1 MLEPYIIQPLVQ
13 DSKHPGTYTA
23 KFRSPQRLGIFKFL
37 VLSMKHGL
45 SHLDFF
51 DEVSVIQWRHDA
63 FPRFMHR
70 AAPFFISILVLM
82 AGFFVLIISYLFT
95 KDSAQISQ

>member
-1 MLEPYIIQPLVQ
+1 
-13 DSKHPGTYTA
+13 
-23 KFRSPQRLGIFKFL
+23 
-37 VLSMKHGL
+37 MKHGL
-45 SHLDFF
+45 SHLNFE

-82 AGFFVLIISYLFT
+82 AGFFILVVSYLFT
-95 KDSAQISQ
+95 KDSQLISNQKRVQ